1 MRPIKFRAWDGLK
14 KVMHYNFEFIS
25 SGIEG
30 NDWIVFTS
38 DKQPLDRGKNNMEE
52 TTHPFNNPYFAQQLK
67 IMQFTGLLDKNGKE
81 VFEGDIISRI
91 RGISEIVW
99 SDDGWAVKTFA
110 GWKTQENVF
119 CYQRFCEVGE
129 IEIIGNIYETPEL
142 LKGGR

>member
-1 MRPIKFRAWDGLK
+1 MRPIKFRAWDVK
-14 KVMHYNFEFIS
+14 RKHFIYHNTKYADTFCIS
-25 SGIEG
+25 LDGRFGYEGISEGGSGIQ
-30 NDWIVFTS
+30 WW
-38 DKQPLDRGKNNMEE
+38 DKDR
-52 TTHPFNNPYFAQQLK
+52 FILQ
-67 IMQFTGLLDKNGKE
+67 QFTGLLDKNGKE

>member
-1 MRPIKFRAWDGLK
+1 MRPIKFRAWDIRCK
-14 KVMHYNFEFIS
+14 HFIYYDIKNRGAFCIALDGG
-25 SGIEG
+25 SGYEWTIKG
-30 NDWIVFTS
+30 GGGIQWW
-38 DKQPLDRGKNNMEE
+38 DKDR
-52 TTHPFNNPYFAQQLK
+52 FILQ
-67 IMQFTGLLDKNGKE
+67 QFTGLLDKNGKE